1 MNSEFKL
8 LLGDLA
14 RTTLVL
20 LVPAL
25 LLSATGSAAE
35 AGPEWE
41 ILFDGSSTSAWR
53 AYQRTDFPD
62 RGWVVEKRSLKT
74 VPGGDVIDIVTR
86 DQYENFE
93 LILEWRV
100 SPRGNSG
107 IFFHVAEESVVVWE
121 DALEFQVLDDQRHP
135 DGRDP
140 RTSAGALYGLIAARN
155 KVLRPVGRYNEARVL
170 VLGNHVEHW
179 LNGVKVVE
187 FERGG
192 QGFKALLGKS
202 KFRDLLHF
210 AVARKGH
217 VGLQHHGEE
226 VWFRNVKIR
235 RLKSR

>member
-1 MNSEFKL
+1 MISEL
-8 LLGDLA
+8 NLHLGDLA
-14 RTTLVL
+14 RATLVL
-20 LVPAL
+20 LVPTL
-25 LLSATGSAAE
+25 LLSTTGSATE

-41 ILFDGSSTSAWR
+41 TLFDGSSTSAWR

-62 RGWVVEKRSLKT
+62 RGWVVERGSLKT
-74 VPGGDVIDIVTR
+74 VPGGDVVDIVTR
-86 DQYENFE
+86 NEYENFG

-107 IFFHVAEESVVVWE
+107 IFFHVVEKSAVIWE
-121 DALEFQVLDDQRHP
+121 GALEFQVLDDRRHP
-135 DGRDP
+135 DGRDA
-140 RTSAGALYGLIAARN
+140 RTSAGALYGLIATRD
-155 KVLRPVGRYNEARVL
+155 KMLRPVGEYNEARVL

-179 LNGVKVVE
+179 LNGVKVME
-187 FERGG
+187 FERGT
-192 QGFKALLGKS
+192 QEFKALIGKS
-202 KFRDLLHF
+202 KFRGLSHF